1 MVNWYAYFG
10 NDLDTNGYFDETDT
24 SELFDGD
31 ASYDSAVYFDS
42 GYGGELAYSN
52 NSLVV
57 EFPQA
62 IPIRTIYFW
71 I

>member
-10 NDLDTNGYFDETDT
+10 NVHDAAGDDFYYDYTD
-24 SELFDGD
+24 ELFDGD
-31 ASYDSAVYFDS
+31 LSYDSAIVFDAMYA
-42 GYGGELAYSN
+42 GPYSN

-62 IPIRTIYFW
+62 IPIRTIYLW